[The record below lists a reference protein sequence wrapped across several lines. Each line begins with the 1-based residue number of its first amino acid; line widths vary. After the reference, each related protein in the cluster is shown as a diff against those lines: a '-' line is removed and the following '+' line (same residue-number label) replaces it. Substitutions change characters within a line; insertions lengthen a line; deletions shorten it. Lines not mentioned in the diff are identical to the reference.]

1 MSTVRPSQSLSDS
14 TASTYRWINRA
25 LESLWLLT
33 AILVPLAFLDREFI
47 VSEAIVAYVEVP
59 KIALLRTLVALM
71 AVLWLIE
78 WGIQGR
84 LSFGSF
90 FQGRDSG
97 FLSTYWLRKLRDWL
111 RERPIRWLFLAV
123 WFFLGTTLVSTVLSG
138 SFNVSMWGEVP
149 GQDGYPAYT
158 IIAYVVLFGVIA
170 THLKTTAQ
178 LWRLIGALVVMG
190 VLVSGYAILQHYG
203 HDFFGLSERTGGGAG
218 GQATSFMGNAIFSA
232 AVMSMTI
239 PLTLAVATLT
249 FREPVWRSGSHWRDL
264 SPLGP
269 TLAVAGLW
277 AVVLAVQLLG
287 ITFTLSRGPWVG
299 MMAGMVVL
307 LGLTAIFVGWRVL
320 GRAILILGLTAVLAL
335 AALHGL
341 GSISI
346 LGLGPWL
353 GGIMVVAGFIGLA
366 AVFSRAALM
375 LVLIGVLTLAVFH
388 GLGIILIADLG
399 PWLSAPIVVGAL
411 TGIAAAIFDWPY
423 LGRVVVGLGV
433 AGAVAAAVLLAP
445 SFLDK
450 SAATAGTQPTP
461 ASSASASTATE
472 VAERFSSIR
481 KDVLSGL
488 LAGRSTHWKG
498 SWRLI
503 RDRPWFDFDGLS
515 LSWLRPV
522 IGYGPELFRYTY
534 LLESPSEGR
543 NIVPLEP
550 DHAHNFFIHQTVEQ
564 GVLGLLSSLGL
575 FAAVFLV
582 GGSTLLRRGVKLSLF
597 HKLIL
602 IGLLAT
608 LAGRFLEMMVG
619 VARVSD
625 LTILWV
631 VLAALTA
638 LLSMQTQDKE
648 PEETTP
654 RRRNRAQRNRPR
666 PNIPSGGRTSGSGV
680 IWRLAVVA
688 LSIGGIGSLT
698 WVKSINN
705 VRAAVEVGNAVESF
719 QEGDYQTALA
729 DLDKAIELA
738 PDASVYY
745 NHRAGVYVAYHIN
758 PRVPP
763 EEGCSARNDLRY
775 DVCLAVKAHESNL
788 EGAGRRPFYYRSR
801 VAVARSA
808 YNLKLDDEVVRHY
821 EDVLALVPNS
831 WKIRDELADAYLEV
845 GKAQAALKITLE
857 SIAITGDSELSAQ
870 AYFLLGKAQGE
881 LGKLRES
888 VVSLERGLELGLPD
902 ESGLEA
908 TELLAEAYVS
918 LGRLEPA
925 AQLFFYLGGEYWNRV
940 TIEQLPGS
948 VEVDREPPDSGAA
961 SKKSEVISTQVST
974 RSVDDLVKSS
984 AHLERGLELGLSGD
998 VEIQAHQTL
1007 AEVYL
1012 ILGEAGLAAES
1023 LLDLGGIYRDQGNLE
1038 QSAQYLERSLA
1049 VAPSAAL
1056 ADQAHQALAEVYT
1069 SLGRLAEA
1077 EKHR

>member
-1 MSTVRPSQSLSDS
+1 MAGIWAFLSKADANAIPEPKSSRQIWKLKLSTVRPAQSLSDS
-14 TASTYRWINRA
+14 TATTCRWINRA

-47 VSEAIVAYVEVP
+47 VSEAIIAYVEVP

-84 LSFGSF
+84 LSFGSL
-90 FQGRDSG
+90 FQARDSG

-158 IIAYVVLFGVIA
+158 IIAYVVLFSVIA
-170 THLKTTAQ
+170 THLKTMAQ

-190 VLVSGYAILQHYG
+190 LLVSGYAILQHYG

-218 GQATSFMGNAIFSA
+218 GQTTSFMGNAIFSA

-287 ITFTLSRGPWVG
+287 ITFTFSRGPWVG

-320 GRAILILGLTAVLAL
+320 GRAILVLGLTAVLTL

-353 GGIMVVAGFIGLA
+353 SGIMVVAGFIGLA
-366 AVFSRAALM
+366 ALF
-375 LVLIGVLTLAVFH
+375 
-388 GLGIILIADLG
+388 
-399 PWLSAPIVVGAL
+399 VG
-411 TGIAAAIFDWPY
+411 WRY
-423 LGRVVVGLGV
+423 LGRLVLVVGLAGV
-433 AGAVAAAVLLAP
+433 VAATVLLAP

-450 SAATAGTQPTP
+450 SAATAGTPPSP
-461 ASSASASTATE
+461 ASGSTATQVE
-472 VAERFSSIR
+472 ERLSSIKR
-481 KDVLSGL
+481 DVRSGL
-488 LAGRSTHWKG
+488 FAGRSTHWKG

-503 RDRPWFDFDGLS
+503 RDRPWFDFDSLS

-543 NIVPLEP
+543 DIVPLEP

-582 GGSTLLRRGVKLSLF
+582 GGSTLLRRGVELSLF

-631 VLAALTA
+631 VLAALA
-638 LLSMQTQDKE
+638 AVLGPMQTQDKE

-654 RRRNRAQRNRPR
+654 RRRNRAQRNRLR
-666 PNIPSGGRTSGSGV
+666 PDTPSGGRTSGSGV
-680 IWRLAVVA
+680 IWRLAVVV
-688 LSIGGIGSLT
+688 LLIGGIGSLT

-719 QEGDYQTALA
+719 REEDFQSALA

-738 PDASVYY
+738 PDISVYH
-745 NHRAGVYVAYHIN
+745 NHKAAVYFAYLIN
-758 PRVPP
+758 ARIPP
-763 EEGCSARNDLRY
+763 EHGCSTRADLPY
-775 DVCLAVKAHESNL
+775 DFCLAAKAHQSNQI
-788 EGAGRRPFYYRSR
+788 GVDRRPFYYRSR
-801 VAVARSA
+801 LLLAQSA
-808 YNLKLDDEVVRHY
+808 FDLSRDDDVVRQY

-831 WKIRDELADAYLEV
+831 WKVRDELAEAYLSTGQPDRAIPLLE
-845 GKAQAALKITLE
+845 E
-857 SIAITGDSELSAQ
+857 SIIISQNTTMSAP
-870 AYFLLGKAQGE
+870 AYLLLGKAQGE
-881 LGKLRES
+881 LGKLRKS
-888 VVSLERGLELGLPD
+888 AVSLERGLELGLPD

-908 TELLAEAYVS
+908 AELLAEAYVS
-918 LGRLEPA
+918 LDRLEPA
-925 AQLFFYLGGEYWNRV
+925 AQLFFYLGVDYWNRV
-940 TIEQLPGS
+940 TIEQSPRAD
-948 VEVDREPPDSGAA
+948 EVDPEPPDSGA
-961 SKKSEVISTQVST
+961 SSEKPEDTSTQVLT
-974 RSVDDLVKSS
+974 GSVDDLVKSS

-998 VEIQAHQTL
+998 LEIQAHQTL

-1077 EKHR
+1077 EKHREPKER